1 MSPVDWNGRYETPA
15 GKARLR
21 ETPQAKKRR
30 GGSRTARGKR
40 VPEVE
45 INVPFTNP
53 QIIVSVISETPFV
66 DKLNTSP

>member
-1 MSPVDWNGRYETPA
+1 MIGTDGTRLLLR
-15 GKARLR
+15 KARPR

-40 VPEVE
+40 VLGVE

-53 QIIVSVISETPFV
+53 QIIV
-66 DKLNTSP
+66 